1 MIVIPKEIRKK
12 LSIKEGSV
20 LEPSVECDRI
30 IIRTTDLWSELRR
43 RGKKMRL
50 DVDEAEVELDK
61 AEGS

>member
-12 LSIKEGSV
+12 LSVKEGSV
-20 LEPSVECDRI
+20 LEPSVKCDII

-43 RGKKMRL
+43 GGKKMRL